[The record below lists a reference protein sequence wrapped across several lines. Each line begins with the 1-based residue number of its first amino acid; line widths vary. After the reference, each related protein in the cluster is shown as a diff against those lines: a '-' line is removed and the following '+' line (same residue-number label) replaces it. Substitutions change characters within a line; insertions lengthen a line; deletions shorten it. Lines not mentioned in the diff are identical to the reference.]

1 MIHSFRLIIL
11 ILFLFTSCN
20 DENKSKETV
29 SLVIEK
35 FIDQDPIIKVSFEL
49 VDYPEDF
56 LKENGLEEW
65 DEFRSVYETMDR
77 LKELDLRD
85 VEVNIIGLSS
95 LLKDLISGNL
105 PEEFET
111 PQIRSRLKVVQMQ
124 AQKARY
130 FTRHYKKDSL
140 TPSLKDLYGHYNAF
154 VNRMIVLKQEQ
165 TAVISNY
172 LMIP

>member
-1 MIHSFRLIIL
+1 MHCSFLIFILII
-11 ILFLFTSCN
+11 FSFTSCTGGN
-20 DENKSKETV
+20 ESRETESSTIENFTDE
-29 SLVIEK
+29 
-35 FIDQDPIIKVSFEL
+35 DPIIKVSFEL

-56 LKENGLEEW
+56 LKENGLEGW
-65 DEFRSVYETMDR
+65 DEFRSLYETMDR

-85 VEVNIIGLSS
+85 VEVNIIGLSG

-111 PQIRSRLKVVQMQ
+111 PQIRSRLKVVKMQ
-124 AQKARY
+124 SQKSRY

-140 TPSLKDLYGHYNAF
+140 IPSLKVLYDYYNALIS
-154 VNRMIVLKQEQ
+154 RMIILKQEQ
-165 TAVISNY
+165 SAVISNT

>member
-29 SLVIEK
+29 PSIIEK
-35 FIDQDPIIKVSFEL
+35 FTDQDPIIKVSFEL

-56 LKENGLEEW
+56 LKENGLEGW
-65 DEFRSVYETMDR
+65 DEFRSLYETMDR

-111 PQIRSRLKVVQMQ
+111 PQIRSRLKVVKMQ
-124 AQKARY
+124 AQKSRY

-140 TPSLKDLYGHYNAF
+140 IPSLKVLYVYYNALIS
-154 VNRMIVLKQEQ
+154 RMIILKQEQ
-165 TAVISNY
+165 SAVISNT

>member
-29 SLVIEK
+29 SSIIEK
-35 FIDQDPIIKVSFEL
+35 FTDQDPIIKVSFEL

-56 LKENGLEEW
+56 LKENELEEW

-85 VEVNIIGLSS
+85 IEVNIIGLSS
-95 LLKDLISGNL
+95 LLKDLISENL

-111 PQIRSRLKVVQMQ
+111 PQLRSRLKVVQMQ
-124 AQKARY
+124 TQKARY

-140 TPSLKDLYGHYNAF
+140 IPSLKDLYGHYNAF
-154 VNRMIVLKQEQ
+154 VNRMIVFKQEQ
-165 TAVISNY
+165 TTVISNS
-172 LMIP
+172 LTIP

>member
-29 SLVIEK
+29 SSIIEK
-35 FIDQDPIIKVSFEL
+35 LTDQDPIIKVSFEL

-56 LKENGLEEW
+56 LKENELEEW

-85 VEVNIIGLSS
+85 IEVNIIGLSS

-111 PQIRSRLKVVQMQ
+111 PQLRSRLKVVQMQ
-124 AQKARY
+124 TQKARY

-140 TPSLKDLYGHYNAF
+140 IPSLKDLYGHYNAF
-154 VNRMIVLKQEQ
+154 VNRMIVFKQEQ
-165 TAVISNY
+165 TTVISNS
-172 LMIP
+172 LTIP